1 MLGATLAV
9 GLAAQAPGTKTGNP
23 TPGTPQPDP
32 PNLADRIT
40 VTGCLQSVPLPAGQ
54 KETDA
59 GEPSDTRFV
68 LDKVERKTVVPPG
81 TGTSSLAAAPV
92 AQKLR
97 LKGIA
102 SQLQP
107 FIGAK
112 VEISGEVVAPASRTG
127 GAEQPATL
135 QVEFAQKLAAT
146 CQ

>member
-1 MLGATLAV
+1 MALLGVLSL
-9 GLAAQAPGTKTGNP
+9 GAQAPGSKTGNP

-32 PNLADRIT
+32 PNLADRVT
-40 VTGCLQSVPLPAGQ
+40 VTGCLQSVPVAAGQ
-54 KETDA
+54 KEAEA

-68 LDKVERKTVVPPG
+68 LDKVERKTAVPPG

-107 FIGAK
+107 FVGAK
-112 VEISGEVVAPASRTG
+112 VEISGEVVAPASG
-127 GAEQPATL
+127 AAGAEQPATIV
-135 QVEFAQKLAAT
+135 VEFVQKLSST
-146 CQ
+146 CP